1 MNNIVFDMGGVLI
14 NFDPEHFVDREN
26 LPEGDRALVMA
37 AVFRSPE
44 WPMLDK
50 GTMDEAD
57 MLPIALSKLPERLHA
72 VASRLILNWEEP
84 VEPIPGMAALVAD
97 CKAAGK
103 KVYLLSNASRRQREY
118 WPLIP
123 GHEYFDGGVVSAFEG
138 LVKPDPAIY
147 QILLKR
153 FGLDP
158 ADCLFIDDM
167 QKNVDGARAEG
178 MNAVRFTGDVAA
190 LRRVALGGWG

>member
-1 MNNIVFDMGGVLI
+1 MINNIVFDMGGVLI

-26 LPEGDRALVMA
+26 LSEADRALVMA

-44 WPMLDK
+44 WPMLDR
-50 GTMDEAD
+50 GTMNEAD
-57 MLPIALSKLPERLHA
+57 MLPIALKKLPERLHA
-72 VASRLILNWEEP
+72 VARRLILNWEEP
-84 VEPIPGMAALVAD
+84 VEPIPGMAELIAE
-97 CKAAGK
+97 CKAKGRR
-103 KVYLLSNASRRQREY
+103 VYLLSNASRRQREY

-123 GHEYFDGGVVSAFEG
+123 GHEHFDGWVVSAFEG
-138 LVKPDPAIY
+138 VVKPDPVIY
-147 QILLKR
+147 RTLLER

-167 QKNVDGARAEG
+167 QKNVDGARAVG

-190 LRRVALGGWG
+190 LRQFVLD

>member
-14 NFDPEHFVDREN
+14 NFKPDHFLDREN
-26 LPEGDRALVMA
+26 LSEADRALVMA

-44 WPMLDK
+44 WPLLDM
-50 GTMDEAD
+50 GAMDEAD

-72 VASRLILNWEEP
+72 VARRLILNWEEP
-84 VEPIPGMAALVAD
+84 VEPIPGMAALIAD

-103 KVYLLSNASRRQREY
+103 KVWLLSNASRRQPEY

-123 GHEYFDGGVVSAFEG
+123 GHELFDGGVVSAFERV
-138 LVKPDPAIY
+138 VKPDPVIY
-147 QILLKR
+147 NILLER
-153 FGLDP
+153 FGPDP

-167 QKNVDGARAEG
+167 QKNVDGACAVG
-178 MNAVRFTGDVAA
+178 MNAVLFTGDVEA
-190 LRRVALGGWG
+190 LRRAIFG